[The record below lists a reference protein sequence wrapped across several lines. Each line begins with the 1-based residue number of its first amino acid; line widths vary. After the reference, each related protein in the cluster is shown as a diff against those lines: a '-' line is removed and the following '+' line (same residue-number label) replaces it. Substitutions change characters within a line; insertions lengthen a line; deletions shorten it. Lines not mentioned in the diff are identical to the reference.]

1 MCTHINYG
9 SGLWCSSPPRPPPGS
24 NQSAACSWS
33 RSPGASSFFWGGGVD
48 YRCSTD
54 GLVTDQW
61 TGWMAGWWSP
71 FFLPRFPCPDEGH
84 VGGWVEGIREEA
96 RVKGMVVVVVVVVE
110 QGGVCV

>member
-1 MCTHINYG
+1 MDRGCG
-9 SGLWCSSPPRPPPGS
+9 APRLLVLRRAPIRARPVAGRAPLVLLLL
-24 NQSAACSWS
+24 
-33 RSPGASSFFWGGGVD
+33 GGGGFD

-71 FFLPRFPCPDEGH
+71 FFLPRFSCPDEGH

>member
-1 MCTHINYG
+1 MDRGCG
-9 SGLWCSSPPRPPPGS
+9 APRLLVLRRAPIRARPVAGRAPLVLLL
-24 NQSAACSWS
+24 
-33 RSPGASSFFWGGGVD
+33 FFGGGGVD

-71 FFLPRFPCPDEGH
+71 FFLPRFSCPDEGH

>member
-24 NQSAACSWS
+24 NQSAARSWS
-33 RSPGASSFFWGGGVD
+33 RSPGASFFWGGGLITGVAQTALLQTSG
-48 YRCSTD
+48 RVGWLD
-54 GLVTDQW
+54 G
-61 TGWMAGWWSP
+61 GRP
-71 FFLPRFPCPDEGH
+71 FFLPRFSCPDEGH

-96 RVKGMVVVVVVVVE
+96 RVKGMVVVLVVVVE

>member
-33 RSPGASSFFWGGGVD
+33 RSHGASSFLGGGVD

-96 RVKGMVVVVVVVVE
+96 RVKGMVVVVVVVE